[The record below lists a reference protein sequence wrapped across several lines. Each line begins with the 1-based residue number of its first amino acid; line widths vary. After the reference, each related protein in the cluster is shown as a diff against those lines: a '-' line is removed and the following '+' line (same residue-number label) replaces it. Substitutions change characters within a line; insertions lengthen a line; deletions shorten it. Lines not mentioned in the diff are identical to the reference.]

1 MTPPAATRGAR
12 PEIVSRELKSSR
24 QAWIERATSADHKT
38 VALMFIAT
46 AGTFLALAATQFAL
60 MRLQLMVPDNTL
72 IKPEIFNRL
81 MTGATVSF
89 LILGCFPLLLGLI
102 GYIVPLQIGARGVA
116 LPRLNQFSYYLY
128 LAGGVTILGSFLY
141 SAPETGTAALPPLS
155 DLVYSPSNGA
165 DAWIA
170 GVALATLG
178 FVCFAI
184 NLIVTLR
191 KLRAPGL
198 AWRRAPLFTWA
209 SAVIGY
215 MVLLI
220 GPVMIAALTML
231 EIDRRFDGVF
241 FDSQEGGAP
250 LLYEHLSYIYFTGL
264 YLAIFIGAA
273 GIISEILPTF
283 GRKPIFSR
291 RAVSTSFVAVAAL
304 GLLAWMQNM
313 YIAPLNEG
321 WTIMAMA
328 FALALVVPIGVV
340 FYNWIATI
348 WGGVLELRAATWYA
362 LAAIMTMSFG
372 LAGELSYSV
381 IPVGWAL
388 DYTTASQG
396 DTLYL
401 LVGGGV
407 FGGFAAL
414 HYWFPKLNGRLLG
427 EGAGKAALALIVIGI
442 NVYVLM
448 MFLAGLEGQP
458 VDIWR
463 FAEDTGVDGY
473 NLIGSLGA
481 FVLVIGILLE
491 LGNAAYSWHNGLL
504 ARGHDPWRGSTL
516 EWYALSPPPPHNFD
530 AVPDVRSAEP
540 LHDIR
545 ESIAV
550 RERTFVAP
558 AGVERLAASE
568 PTPEPGPA
576 AQEPEAAAPEA
587 SPSATAVAEPEQG
600 TEPPEESP
608 GDSDDGDSAPVA

>member
-1 MTPPAATRGAR
+1 MTPPAATHGAR

-24 QAWIERATSADHKT
+24 QAWIERATSADHKA
-38 VALMFIAT
+38 VALMFMAT

-128 LAGGVTILGSFLY
+128 LAGCVTILGSFLY

-407 FGGFAAL
+407 IGGFAGL

-550 RERTFVAP
+550 REHTFVAP